1 MLAKHIFKNDV
12 TQSALYAANP
22 ARFVTS
28 VETHLRRYGSVSY
41 TAYKTFIVYLRLKAE
56 YSKYVKEIGATGAGL
71 DPEEVTPGSELANL
85 IGKSSII

>member
-1 MLAKHIFKNDV
+1 M
-12 TQSALYAANP
+12 
-22 ARFVTS
+22 
-28 VETHLRRYGSVSY
+28 
-41 TAYKTFIVYLRLKAE
+41 YKTFIVYLRLKAE